1 MINMGDE
8 YLLTEALI
16 TLFLYKKVEIF
27 VTVRTDEEAKLI
39 ESRFPEVSAYFTP
52 KKYAIHW

>member
-16 TLFLYKKVEIF
+16 TLFLYKNVEIF
-27 VTVRTDEEAKLI
+27 VTVRADEEAKLI
-39 ESRFPEVSAYFTP
+39 ESRFPEVGRHITP
-52 KKYAIHW
+52 EK